1 MQWYQYIHQPKG
13 AGLSSLSLMGFFFL
27 CAFHSV
33 PARSQAF
40 NTPWICEAQ
49 PDSLSHVWFRQT
61 YLFSG
66 RPRQA
71 SITVTTTGYYKLYIN
86 ACNVGTARYYPQR
99 NSANDHRSLA
109 MTFDVTPYLRADTNV
124 VALVYSPTAPSLHRR
139 QIAVTFFGTS
149 HNGEAFSYDSDGNW
163 QCRKAN
169 SRLTTDG
176 GEWIDGRAHNTDWKT
191 TAYAAALWQSA
202 NSVANDSLSTGDM
215 ADDSALT
222 AYPLCYEAPTITHVV
237 SFPYPGGRGRELRQT
252 LSDGFYGF
260 ATATLRGARQGE
272 QIQLGPL
279 TYICNGEMDEQAW
292 PVFATTYAGNI
303 IVEGDD
309 RFRPDQ
315 ITMLEAVSINKHI
328 TDLY

>member
-1 MQWYQYIHQPKG
+1 
-13 AGLSSLSLMGFFFL
+13 
-27 CAFHSV
+27 
-33 PARSQAF
+33 
-40 NTPWICEAQ
+40 
-49 PDSLSHVWFRQT
+49 
-61 YLFSG
+61 
-66 RPRQA
+66 
-71 SITVTTTGYYKLYIN
+71 
-86 ACNVGTARYYPQR
+86 
-99 NSANDHRSLA
+99 

-149 HNGEAFSYDSDGNW
+149 HNGKAFSYDSDGNW

-222 AYPLCYEAPTITHVV
+222 AYPLCYEAPTMTHVV

-303 IVEGDD
+303 IVEGDN

-315 ITMLEAVSINKHI
+315 ITLLEAVSINKHI